1 MEGTFKA
8 IEKEQVGTLRFPNQD
23 VLTSEADIKE
33 RKSAL
38 ERALKLGNLEHGK
51 VKIYFE
57 DDNQRLYTYTT
68 IWGVTEE
75 RVILKKGV
83 YIPNNRIYK
92 ID

>member
-1 MEGTFKA
+1 MEGSFKA
-8 IEKEQVGTLRFPNQD
+8 IEKEQVSTLSFPHQE
-23 VLTSEADIKE
+23 VLTDDADKSE
-33 RKSAL
+33 RQRAL
-38 ERALKLGNLEHGK
+38 ERALKLGNLERSK

-57 DDNQRLYTYTT
+57 DANEKLYTHTT

-83 YIPNNRIYK
+83 YIPNHRIYK